1 MKDAITEFKGEYRWL
16 SNFWPCLIIKGDY
29 TYPSTENAYQAS
41 KFTETNRVFFTTCSP
56 AKSKE
61 RGSKLLAL
69 PDNWEAKKIEIMRVL
84 IRQKFRVGTFNAELL
99 IKTGDCLIVEGNSWG
114 DTFWG
119 VCDGKGENHLGR
131 ILMTQRENLKA
142 DCKSTTE

>member
-41 KFTETNRVFFTTCSP
+41 KFTETNRFFFTTCSP

-69 PDNWEAKKIEIMRVL
+69 PDN
-84 IRQKFRVGTFNAELL
+84 
-99 IKTGDCLIVEGNSWG
+99 
-114 DTFWG
+114 
-119 VCDGKGENHLGR
+119 
-131 ILMTQRENLKA
+131 
-142 DCKSTTE
+142 